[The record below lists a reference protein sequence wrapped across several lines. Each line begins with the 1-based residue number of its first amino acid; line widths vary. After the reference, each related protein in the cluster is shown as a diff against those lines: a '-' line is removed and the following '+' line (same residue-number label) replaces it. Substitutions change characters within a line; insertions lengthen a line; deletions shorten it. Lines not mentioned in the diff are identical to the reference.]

1 MIKTHSGNPES
12 NERQNTGMAKDCLL
26 EERESDFCERH
37 KSGRHQDLLA
47 HLPKSLSIGMV
58 FAIFK
63 KERKY
68 LE

>member
-12 NERQNTGMAKDCLL
+12 NERQDTEMSKDCFLK
-26 EERESDFCERH
+26 EIESDFCERH

-47 HLPKSLSIGMV
+47 HLPKSLSTGVV